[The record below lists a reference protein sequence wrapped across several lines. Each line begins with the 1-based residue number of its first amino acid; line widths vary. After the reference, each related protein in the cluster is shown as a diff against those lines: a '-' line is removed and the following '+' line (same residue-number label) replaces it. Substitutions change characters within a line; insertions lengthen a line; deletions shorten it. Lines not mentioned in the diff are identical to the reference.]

1 MEEKGGSGIRQG
13 VKDFMRECER
23 FFGFAHQNGGLTHEE
38 CEAVS
43 YYSKELSHHL
53 TSFCGIY
60 EQRETHK

>member
-1 MEEKGGSGIRQG
+1 MEGKTGIRQG

-43 YYSKELSHHL
+43 YYSKELSQQVA
-53 TSFCGIY
+53 SFCQIG
-60 EQRETHK
+60 EQKNQHR

>member
-1 MEEKGGSGIRQG
+1 MEEKTGIRQG

-43 YYSKELSHHL
+43 YYSKELSQHVA
-53 TSFCGIY
+53 SFCQIG
-60 EQRETHK
+60 EQKHTDR